1 LIVPTRRASI
11 EILILAVLI
20 AVFAWRSFVPAWRT
34 LNTDFPSYYVAAS
47 LFTRGDSLSRVY
59 DWMWFQRQKDHA
71 GIENRVVPFSPLTL
85 YSALPIV
92 PLTLFQP
99 LAAKRCW
106 LIINLFFLGVSVFAL
121 HRITNLSAVRI
132 GILMF
137 LAIEPLQ
144 THFLYGQ
151 LHILVLVLL
160 VLSLWLYLKDRSF
173 AAGAMIAVASA
184 IKIYPIV
191 FIAYFIRKRQWRV
204 VAGIAIGVVL
214 LAILA
219 ICLFGV
225 QVNRTYLEEV
235 LPRVIRGEVIDPYNL
250 RWNSFTAVT
259 RRLFVLEPELN
270 PQPVMNSPAGF
281 AILLAF
287 IQALLFVPLVWLIS
301 SSRRQGERERLEY
314 GTFLAAVLLLS
325 ATPASYHNV
334 VLIITGV
341 VAVDFLVRG
350 RRVREAIF
358 VVLAYALAG
367 LPVQRWMPSA
377 AATVPLLGLSRL
389 MFTFGLFLILLW
401 VLARHTE
408 AWGGRL
414 QSRSA
419 LVVIPIF
426 LVIVC
431 VGAFAN
437 AGHVKSE
444 MNYDRLLRTGT
455 LLATDAVVTKER
467 IAFTTFQGSTYNVGI
482 LAGNRLSFV
491 AAGADLF
498 HPSFIP
504 GSSEAFVELAGP
516 PSRII
521 RVDLNDEQRDFEGPF
536 QVEVENGEQPVVSPD
551 GRWLMFVRE
560 VRGRGSLWMKDLNAH
575 NILESAGAIERE
587 VVTADYDVLEAGF
600 AGDAAGII
608 FAAQPRGEPALFR
621 VGRESS
627 AIAQISSGSGSRYP
641 AESPDGLQ
649 IAYSR
654 LRHGNW
660 QIWVKRQDSAV
671 ERQLTEGECNSIS
684 PAWTPDSKELIY
696 ATDCGRGVG
705 LTALARMP
713 VNY

>member
-1 LIVPTRRASI
+1 MIVPTRRASI
-11 EILILAVLI
+11 EILILLVLI
-20 AVFAWRSFVPAWRT
+20 AVFAWRSFVPAWRS

-47 LFTRGDSLSRVY
+47 LFARGDSVSRVY
-59 DWMWFQRQKDHA
+59 DWTWFQRQKDHA
-71 GIENRVVPFSPLTL
+71 GIENRVVAFNALTL
-85 YSALPIV
+85 YSALPIA

-106 LIINLFFLGVSVFAL
+106 LIINLFFLGLSLFAL
-121 HRITNLSAVRI
+121 HRITNLSRVRI

-137 LAIEPLQ
+137 LAFEPLQ

-160 VLSLWLYLKDRSF
+160 VLSLWLYSKDRSF

-191 FIAYFIRKRQWRV
+191 FTAYFIRKRQWRV
-204 VAGIAIGVVL
+204 VGGIATGAVL

-219 ICLFGV
+219 IYLFGV
-225 QVNRTYLEEV
+225 QANRTYLVEL
-235 LPRVIRGEVIDPYNL
+235 LPRIIRGEVIDPYNL

-259 RRLFVLEPELN
+259 RRLFVFEPELN
-270 PQPVMNSPAGF
+270 PHPVMNFPAGF
-281 AILLAF
+281 AILLAV
-287 IQALLFVPLVWLIS
+287 IQALLFVPLLWLIS
-301 SSRRQGERERLEY
+301 SQRREGEHERVEY
-314 GTFLAAVLLLS
+314 GAFLAAVLLLS
-325 ATPASYHNV
+325 TNPAAYHNV
-334 VLIITGV
+334 VLIITVV
-341 VAVDFLVRG
+341 VAGDFLVRE
-350 RRVREAIF
+350 RHLREAIF
-358 VVLAYALAG
+358 VVLLYALAG
-367 LPVQRWMPSA
+367 LPIQRWMTSA
-377 AATVPLLGLSRL
+377 AEAVPLIGLSRL
-389 MFTFGLFLILLW
+389 IFTLGLFLILLS
-401 VLARHTE
+401 VLARHTDE
-408 AWGGRL
+408 TWGGRL
-414 QSRSA
+414 HSRSA
-419 LVVIPIF
+419 LVVIPMF
-426 LVIVC
+426 LLVVC
-431 VGAFAN
+431 AGAFAN
-437 AGHVKSE
+437 AGHLKSE
-444 MNYDRLLRTGT
+444 MNYDRPLRTGT
-455 LLATDAVVTKER
+455 LLATDAVVAKER

-516 PSRII
+516 TSRII
-521 RVDLNDEQRDFEGPF
+521 RIDINDEQRDFDGPF
-536 QVEVENGEQPVVSPD
+536 QGEVENGEQPVVSPD
-551 GRWLMFVRE
+551 GRWLMFIRE
-560 VRGRGSLWMKDLNAH
+560 VRGRGSLWMKDLKAD
-575 NILESAGAIERE
+575 NILESSGAIERE
-587 VVTADYDVLEAGF
+587 VVTAEYDVLEAGF

-621 VGRESS
+621 IGRESS
-627 AIAQISSGSGSRYP
+627 AIAQISSGSRYP
-641 AESPDGLQ
+641 AVSPDGLQ

-660 QIWVKRQDSAV
+660 QIWVMQQDSAV

-705 LTALARMP
+705 LTALARIP

>member
-1 LIVPTRRASI
+1 MIVPTRRASI
-11 EILILAVLI
+11 EILILSVLI
-20 AVFAWRSFVPAWRT
+20 AVFVWRSFVPAWRS

-59 DWMWFQRQKDHA
+59 DWVWFQRQKDHA

-92 PLTLFQP
+92 PLTPFRP
-99 LAAKRCW
+99 LTAKRCW
-106 LIINLFFLGVSVFAL
+106 LIINLFFLGLSVFAL
-121 HRITNLSAVRI
+121 HRITNLSRVRI

-160 VLSLWLYLKDRSF
+160 VLSLWLYSKDRSF

-184 IKIYPIV
+184 IKIYPIA

-204 VAGIAIGVVL
+204 VAGIATGVVL

-219 ICLFGV
+219 IYLFGV

-259 RRLFVLEPELN
+259 RRLFVFEPELN

-287 IQALLFVPLVWLIS
+287 IQALLFVPLLWLIS
-301 SSRRQGERERLEY
+301 SSRRQDELERLEY

-325 ATPASYHNV
+325 ANPAPYHNV

-341 VAVDFLVRG
+341 VAVDFLVRV

-358 VVLAYALAG
+358 VVLVYALAG
-367 LPVQRWMPSA
+367 LPAQRWMSFA
-377 AATVPLLGLSRL
+377 ARTVPLLGLSRL

-408 AWGGRL
+408 TWRSRL
-414 QSRSA
+414 RSRSA

-437 AGHVKSE
+437 AGHLKSE

-467 IAFTTFQGSTYNVGI
+467 IAFTTFHGPTYNVGI

-491 AAGADLF
+491 TAGADLF

-516 PSRII
+516 TSKII
-521 RVDLNDEQRDFEGPF
+521 RVDLNDEQRDFDGRF

-551 GRWLMFVRE
+551 GRWLIFIRE
-560 VRGRGSLWMKDLNAH
+560 VRGRGSLWMKDLNAD
-575 NILESAGAIERE
+575 NILESAGAIERQ

-600 AGDAAGII
+600 AGDAARII

-627 AIAQISSGSGSRYP
+627 VIAQISSGSGSRYP
-641 AESPDGLQ
+641 VGSPDGLQ

-660 QIWVKRQDSAV
+660 QIWVMRQDSAV

-684 PAWTPDSKELIY
+684 PSWTPDSKEIIY